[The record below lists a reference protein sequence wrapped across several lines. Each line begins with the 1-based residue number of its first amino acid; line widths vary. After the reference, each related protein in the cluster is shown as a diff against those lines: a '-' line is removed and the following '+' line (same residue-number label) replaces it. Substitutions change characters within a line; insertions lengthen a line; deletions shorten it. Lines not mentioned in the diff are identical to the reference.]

1 MAEKS
6 FFAGFYQD
14 PKFIEAM
21 NKNYT
26 TDGIKRSVLAL
37 KAHPSFS
44 LTTMKWGEYQ
54 PILTPRDKWP
64 GKTYELWQESMLAAR
79 DSLAMQTNTQNVSPT
94 DNATPATKCDLADAV
109 IRKCF
114 NSVPPIQIVIAVEV
128 KDAAAANP
136 TAHDLKIEWT
146 TTAGGAPRLNFT
158 MICPY
163 EPPMAKGG

>member
-6 FFAGFYQD
+6 FFAGFYAD
-14 PKFIEAM
+14 PKFLDAM

-26 TDGIKRSVLAL
+26 SEAMKQSVRAL
-37 KAHPSFS
+37 KSHASFS
-44 LTTMKWGEYQ
+44 LSTMKWGEYQ
-54 PILTPRDKWP
+54 QILTPREKWP
-64 GKTYELWQESMLAAR
+64 PRTFELWHESMLAAR
-79 DSLAMQTNTQNVSPT
+79 DSLATQRNMLHLAPDDAAVPL
-94 DNATPATKCDLADAV
+94 TKCDLADAV

-128 KDAAAANP
+128 KDAAAADP

-146 TTAGGAPRLNFT
+146 TIAGGAPSLNFT